1 MFRPWRSFPTMVAS
15 GLVVGFATG
24 GFPAYSKEIAEVALI
39 LGMTFSLTEISIS
52 GISPREELRRFLV
65 AFGMSYVV
73 LSGLILSFAVLSP
86 DPQIRNGWVLMAAV
100 PPAIAVVPITSILK
114 GDTRRSLVSLALLY
128 VLGLGLVPA
137 ITLAFTNQTAPFE
150 ALVLQTVLLIGVPLV
165 ASRFFRRWS
174 RTAEFRTSAV
184 SISFF
189 FLVIAIAGSTRG
201 PLLAHPELIA
211 SLAVLGFG
219 RTFLLG
225 GLVFVVT
232 RTLHVPWAD
241 RVAVTAFSSFKN
253 LGLTVVLAFAVFG
266 PEATLP
272 SIVSLV
278 FEILWLGGLPILF
291 RAELARA
298 AA

>member
-1 MFRPWRSFPTMVAS
+1 MVAS

-137 ITLAFTNQTAPFE
+137 ITLAFTSQTAPFE
-150 ALVLQTVLLIGVPLV
+150 ELVLQTVLLIGVPLV
-165 ASRFFRRWS
+165 ASRFLRRWS
-174 RTAEFRTSAV
+174 RTAELRTSAV

>member
-1 MFRPWRSFPTMVAS
+1 MVAS
-15 GLVVGFATG
+15 GLLVGFATG
-24 GFPAYSKEIAEVALI
+24 GFPMYSREISQIALI
-39 LGMTFSLTEISIS
+39 LGMTFSLTEISIV
-52 GISPREELRRFLV
+52 GICPRAEVRRFLI

-73 LSGLILSFAVLSP
+73 LSGLILAFAVLTP

-114 GDTRRSLVSLALLY
+114 GDTRRSLVSLAFLY

-150 ALVLQTVLLIGVPLV
+150 ELVLQTVLLIGVPLV
-165 ASRFFRRWS
+165 ASRFLRRWS

-278 FEILWLGGLPILF
+278 FEILWLGGLPILL

>member
-1 MFRPWRSFPTMVAS
+1 MVAS

-114 GDTRRSLVSLALLY
+114 GDTRRSLVSLAFLY

-150 ALVLQTVLLIGVPLV
+150 ELVLQTVLLIGVPLV
-165 ASRFFRRWS
+165 ASRFLRRWS

-211 SLAVLGFG
+211 SLAVLGLG

-278 FEILWLGGLPILF
+278 FEILWLGALPILF

>member
-1 MFRPWRSFPTMVAS
+1 MVAS

-24 GFPAYSKEIAEVALI
+24 GFPAYSKQMTEVSLI
-39 LGMTFSLTEISIS
+39 LGMTFSLTESSIS
-52 GISPREELRRFLV
+52 GISSREELRRFLV

-73 LSGLILSFAVLSP
+73 LSGLILAFAVLSP

-128 VLGLGLVPA
+128 LAGLGLVPA
-137 ITLAFTNQTAPFE
+137 ITLVFTNQAAPFE
-150 ALVLQTVLLIGVPLV
+150 ELVLQTVLLIGVPLV
-165 ASRFFRRWS
+165 ASRFLRRWS
-174 RTAEFRTSAV
+174 RVADFRGSGV
-184 SISFF
+184 SVSFF
-189 FLVIAIAGSTRG
+189 FLVVAIAGSTRA

-211 SLAVLGFG
+211 SLAVLAFG

-225 GLVFVVT
+225 GVVFVLT
-232 RTLHVPWAD
+232 RALRVPRAE

-266 PEATLP
+266 PVATLP
-272 SIVSLV
+272 SIVYMV
-278 FEILWLGGLPILF
+278 FEILWLAALPLLF
-291 RAELARA
+291 RGDLVKDAAYARRS
-298 AA
+298 

>member
-1 MFRPWRSFPTMVAS
+1 MVAS

-266 PEATLP
+266 PEATLT

-278 FEILWLGGLPILF
+278 FEILWLGGLPILL

>member
-1 MFRPWRSFPTMVAS
+1 MVAS

-137 ITLAFTNQTAPFE
+137 ITLAFTSQAAPLGE
-150 ALVLQTVLLIGVPLV
+150 LVLQTVLLIGVPLI
-165 ASRFFRRWS
+165 ASRFLRRWS
-174 RTAEFRTSAV
+174 RVADFRGSAV
-184 SISFF
+184 SLSFF
-189 FLVIAIAGSTRG
+189 FLVVAIAGSTRA

-211 SLAVLGFG
+211 TLALLSFG

-225 GLVFVVT
+225 SVVFVLT
-232 RTLHVPWAD
+232 RALDVSWSE

>member
-1 MFRPWRSFPTMVAS
+1 MFRPWRSFP
-15 GLVVGFATG
+15 
-24 GFPAYSKEIAEVALI
+24 
-39 LGMTFSLTEISIS
+39 
-52 GISPREELRRFLV
+52 LRRFLV

-137 ITLAFTNQTAPFE
+137 ITLVFTNQAAPFE
-150 ALVLQTVLLIGVPLV
+150 ELVLQTVLLIGVPLI
-165 ASRFFRRWS
+165 ASRFLRRWS

-201 PLLAHPELIA
+201 PLLA
-211 SLAVLGFG
+211 
-219 RTFLLG
+219 
-225 GLVFVVT
+225 
-232 RTLHVPWAD
+232 
-241 RVAVTAFSSFKN
+241 
-253 LGLTVVLAFAVFG
+253 
-266 PEATLP
+266 
-272 SIVSLV
+272 
-278 FEILWLGGLPILF
+278 
-291 RAELARA
+291 
-298 AA
+298 

>member
-1 MFRPWRSFPTMVAS
+1 MVAS

-24 GFPAYSKEIAEVALI
+24 GFPAYSKEISQVALV
-39 LGMTFSLTEISIS
+39 LGMTFSLTEISIV
-52 GISPREELRRFLV
+52 GISPRVELRPFLL

-73 LSGLILSFAVLSP
+73 LSGLILVFAVASP

-114 GDTRRSLVSLALLY
+114 GDTRRAVISLALLY

-137 ITLAFTNQTAPFE
+137 LTLVFTNQAAPFGE
-150 ALVLQTVLLIGVPLV
+150 LVVQTVLLIGVPLV
-165 ASRFFRRWS
+165 ASRFLRRLP
-174 RTAEFRTSAV
+174 RVVDVRGSAV

-189 FLVIAIAGSTRG
+189 FLVVATAGSTRG
-201 PLLAHPELIA
+201 PLFAHPELIA
-211 SLAVLGFG
+211 SLAILSFG

-225 GLVFVVT
+225 GIVFVLT
-232 RTLHVPWAD
+232 RAFHIPWAG

-266 PEATLP
+266 PVASLP

-278 FEILWLGGLPILF
+278 FEILWLAALPLLF
-291 RAELARA
+291 RADRA
-298 AA
+298 GASPTG

>member
-1 MFRPWRSFPTMVAS
+1 MVAS

-52 GISPREELRRFLV
+52 GISSREELRRFLV
-65 AFGMSYVV
+65 AFGMSYVL

-137 ITLAFTNQTAPFE
+137 ITLAFTNQAAPFE
-150 ALVLQTVLLIGVPLV
+150 ELVLQTVLLIGVPLI
-165 ASRFFRRWS
+165 ASRLLRPWSRVADFRR
-174 RTAEFRTSAV
+174 SAV
-184 SISFF
+184 SLSFF
-189 FLVIAIAGSTRG
+189 FLVVAIAGSTRA

-211 SLAVLGFG
+211 TLALLSFG

-225 GLVFVVT
+225 GVVFVLT
-232 RTLHVPWAD
+232 RALDVPWSE

-266 PEATLP
+266 PVATLP

-278 FEILWLGGLPILF
+278 FEILWLAALPLLF
-291 RAELARA
+291 RGELGA
-298 AA
+298 ATSTA

>member
-1 MFRPWRSFPTMVAS
+1 MAGFSWQPSRRRSPSCRSPQFSKGTRDGPWSPSPFCTCWASGSCPRSPWR
-15 GLVVGFATG
+15 
-24 GFPAYSKEIAEVALI
+24 
-39 LGMTFSLTEISIS
+39 
-52 GISPREELRRFLV
+52 
-65 AFGMSYVV
+65 
-73 LSGLILSFAVLSP
+73 
-86 DPQIRNGWVLMAAV
+86 
-100 PPAIAVVPITSILK
+100 
-114 GDTRRSLVSLALLY
+114 
-128 VLGLGLVPA
+128 
-137 ITLAFTNQTAPFE
+137 FTNQTAPFE

-189 FLVIAIAGSTRG
+189 FLVIAIAGSTRC

-278 FEILWLGGLPILF
+278 FEILWLGGRPILL

>member
-1 MFRPWRSFPTMVAS
+1 MVAS

-278 FEILWLGGLPILF
+278 FEILWLGGLPILL